1 MEINF
6 VNLSAPEGG
15 STNDGIARELAS
27 VAYTSVEEV
36 VGRIME
42 LGRGALIAKAD
53 VKAAYR
59 NVPVHPKD
67 RWLLGMEW
75 KGEAYVDGTLPFGL
89 RSAPLIFTALGDAVE
104 WIAQKKG
111 GTWNPLWGPS
121 ITPVKQSG
129 QGEPSRE
136 DCRTYL

>member
-27 VAYTSVEEV
+27 VAYTLVEEV

-42 LGRGALIAKAD
+42 LGRGALITKAD

-59 NVPVHPKD
+59 NVPVQQRTGGYWGWSGKGRLTWMARCP
-67 RWLLGMEW
+67 LG
-75 KGEAYVDGTLPFGL
+75 
-89 RSAPLIFTALGDAVE
+89 
-104 WIAQKKG
+104 
-111 GTWNPLWGPS
+111 
-121 ITPVKQSG
+121 
-129 QGEPSRE
+129 
-136 DCRTYL
+136 